1 MVDFIRL
8 PYAENM
14 PRITDQR
21 AFKSNERKID
31 ACNAQTNMSLT
42 QRKRLHTDS
51 AGTKPPFVVVVRPEN
66 HVVSCQDFDPASR
79 YRRTKATCDYE
90 QQCNSRKK
98 KMVKSG
104 SRKRAQKMA
113 S

>member
-1 MVDFIRL
+1 MLNAMVNFIRL
-8 PYAENM
+8 PFAENM

-42 QRKRLHTDS
+42 QRK
-51 AGTKPPFVVVVRPEN
+51 
-66 HVVSCQDFDPASR
+66 
-79 YRRTKATCDYE
+79 
-90 QQCNSRKK
+90 
-98 KMVKSG
+98 
-104 SRKRAQKMA
+104 KMA